1 MGISKDRFGR
11 FLRAAVV
18 SGALGAAGLVVAAG
32 PVHAQASD
40 PSDPSDPAEPSDP
53 SDPSDPS
60 GTTGGTD
67 GGTTDVG
74 ATTTGGVG
82 GSGTLP
88 STGMDSSVFL
98 LAGAGAGAGVL
109 ALRKVANRT

>member
-18 SGALGAAGLVVAAG
+18 SGALGTAGLVVAAG

-53 SDPSDPS
+53 SDPG

-74 ATTTGGVG
+74 ATTTTGGVG
-82 GSGTLP
+82 GTGTLP